1 MFKNK
6 KAGFNVIAISLA
18 LIILGYMLTTFALR
32 DCNNN
37 NDCTDNAYC
46 GSDYECHDYPDE
58 IVYKQ
63 NNFLPASIILGISLI
78 VAAYLFRTNRIPFKK
93 Y

>member
-6 KAGFNVIAISLA
+6 KGNIALIAIILA
-18 LIILGYMLTTFALR
+18 LVILGYMLTTFALR

-37 NDCTDNAYC
+37 TDCAENAYC
-46 GSDYECHDYPDE
+46 GSDYECHAYPDE

-63 NNFLPASIILGISLI
+63 NNFVPASLILGISLI
-78 VAAYLFRTNRIPFKK
+78 LAAYLFRTSKIPFKK